1 MTEGL
6 LISLVAPH
14 WRVAREKGKT
24 PAIIGVQTD
33 TRWQGPGAVS
43 LDGEQVRVAECG
55 SVLEA
60 REVLAG
66 AANKGL
72 VLITPLPLREL
83 GADVE
88 ARLLRHRLFRVE
100 PWDLLRARFNA
111 KSFDASLLGK
121 TALAEAA
128 IEAAV
133 TPEPVASGV
142 LTADAVWRVVL
153 EARLGL
159 AEAKPDA
166 RFWLEWARK
175 PENTARWK
183 ALPAELA
190 ALLRDWMSAYLTD
203 WARPFSGTMD
213 AGYGSQAMAIGFALG
228 VIQQGTADARVALA
242 QALGRL
248 EQMTGGAAITAA
260 AQKVWAQ
267 AAEQWASGCCA
278 SGKAD
283 EPAAE
288 IAEADRLLEKISAAA
303 FAHLGSWSRT
313 GFAQRLDALGCAV
326 ESADAR
332 VDALLEEIGRH
343 EIARW
348 FGREHAWLDRAQM
361 AVRLRRW
368 LNTPETAVSNWAE
381 AVGSFTT
388 LGAWVDTARQAL
400 FTGDEPEDIARRWR
414 LLGELAGRRR
424 DGENLVFAK
433 TLAEVSAS
441 DLPLGPAVPIESVLE
456 RVLAPWGKEKALL
469 IVMDGMSFAVWHEL
483 QCEIEGRNWRPQS
496 WSEGQPLPPA
506 VTVLPSATTFSRCT
520 LLCGRLVSGG
530 QDIEKKGFA
539 EHEALRAVS
548 RAGCPPILFHKDEVG
563 AGSQAISA
571 SLRRE
576 LRNDARKIVGVV
588 INVIDDSLSG
598 PEQRSFRWS
607 LDQIPILRALLDEAE
622 LSGRTIV
629 IASDH
634 GHVLDRGAEMRKT
647 DGAERYRP
655 DRYRPVES
663 GPAQSD
669 EVILTGRRV
678 LDSQGRM
685 IAPATEGIR
694 YSAVRKLGYHGGAT
708 AAECLA
714 PLAVLVPPGRKLEG
728 WQEAGEILP
737 LWWFASPA
745 EEAQARKPAKRRPDR
760 AQPLF
765 EGVSGIERDWVTDFL
780 ASETLA
786 EQMAVLG
793 GRLETSRVADAINA
807 LRSRNGVLMK
817 AALAQKLGIPA
828 FRIDGFLSNL
838 QRVLNVDSYPVI
850 SVDASQTV
858 RLDME
863 LLKRQFGLN

>member
-14 WRVAREKGKT
+14 WRAAREKGKT

-43 LDGEQVRVAECG
+43 LEGEQVRVAECG

-60 REVLAG
+60 RDVLAG
-66 AANKGL
+66 SGKNGL
-72 VLITPLPLREL
+72 ILITPLPLRDL

-190 ALLRDWMSAYLTD
+190 ALLRDWMAGYLSD
-203 WARPFSGTMD
+203 WARPFAGTMN
-213 AGYGSQAMAIGFALG
+213 AGYGPQAMAIGFALG
-228 VIQQGTADARVALA
+228 VIQRGTADARVTLA

-248 EQMTGGAAITAA
+248 EQMTGGAAIAPA
-260 AQKVWAQ
+260 SQKVWAQ

-288 IAEADRLLEKISAAA
+288 IAEADRLLERIGAGA
-303 FAHLGSWSRT
+303 FAYLGSWSRT
-313 GFAQRLDALGCAV
+313 GFAQRLDALSRAV
-326 ESADAR
+326 EAGDATM
-332 VDALLEEIGRH
+332 DASLEEISRH

-348 FGREHAWLDRAQM
+348 FSREHAWLDRAQM

-368 LNTPETAVSNWAE
+368 LNTPEAAVSNWVE
-381 AVGSFTT
+381 AVGSYTT
-388 LGAWVDTARQAL
+388 GGAWVDTARQAL

-414 LLGELAGRRR
+414 SLGEGAGRRR
-424 DGENLVFAK
+424 DRENLVFAK
-433 TLAEVSAS
+433 NLAEVLAA
-441 DLPLGPAVPIESVLE
+441 DLPLAPAVPIESVLE

-483 QCEIEGRNWRPQS
+483 QTEIEGRNWRPQS

-520 LLCGRLVSGG
+520 LLCGRLVPGG
-530 QDIEKKGFA
+530 QEIEKKGFA

-548 RAGCPPILFHKDEVG
+548 RAGFPPVLFHKDEVG
-563 AGSQAISA
+563 TGSHAISEA
-571 SLRRE
+571 LRRE

-629 IASDH
+629 VASDH

-647 DGAERYRP
+647 DGGDRYRM
-655 DRYRPVES
+655 DRYRPIES
-663 GPAQSD
+663 GAVQTD
-669 EVILTGRRV
+669 EVVLTGRRV
-678 LDSQGRM
+678 LESQGRM

-694 YSAVRKLGYHGGAT
+694 YSARKLGYHGGAT

-714 PLAVLVPPGRKLEG
+714 PLAVLAPPGRKLEG

-737 LWWFASPA
+737 LWWFAGSGQ
-745 EEAQARKPAKRRPDR
+745 EVQKPVRRRPDR

-765 EGVSGIERDWVTDFL
+765 EGIGGIERDWVTDFL
-780 ASETLA
+780 ASETLT
-786 EQMAVLG
+786 EQMAILG
-793 GRLETSRVADAINA
+793 GRLEVSRVADAINA
-807 LRSRNGVLMK
+807 LRTRNGVLMK
-817 AALAQKLGIPA
+817 TALAQKLGIPA

-850 SVDASQTV
+850 SVDTSQTV
-858 RLDME
+858 RLDIE
-863 LLKRQFGLN
+863 LLKRQFGLE

>member
-6 LISLVAPH
+6 LVGLVAPH
-14 WRVAREKGKT
+14 WRAAREKGKT

-33 TRWQGPGAVS
+33 THWQGPDAVS
-43 LDGEQVRVAECG
+43 LDGEQVRVAECS

-60 REVLAG
+60 REILA
-66 AANKGL
+66 ASAKDGL
-72 VLITPLPLREL
+72 VIITPLPLKEL

-111 KSFDASLLGK
+111 KAFDASLLGK

-133 TPEPVASGV
+133 TPEPAAAGV
-142 LTADAVWRVVL
+142 LTTDVVWRVVL

-166 RFWLEWARK
+166 RAWLEWARRA
-175 PENTARWK
+175 ENTARWR

-190 ALLRDWMSAYLTD
+190 ALLPDWLTGYLSD
-203 WARPFSGTMD
+203 WARPFVGTMD
-213 AGYGSQAMAIGFALG
+213 AGYGSQAMAIGLALG
-228 VIQQGTADARVALA
+228 VIQKGTADARVALA

-248 EQMTGGAAITAA
+248 EQMTGGAALSPV

-267 AAEQWASGCCA
+267 AAEQWASACCA
-278 SGKAD
+278 SGKVD
-283 EPAAE
+283 EPAVE
-288 IAEADRLLEKISAAA
+288 IAEADRLLEKIGAAP
-303 FAHLGSWSRT
+303 FAYFGSWSRT
-313 GFAQRLDALGCAV
+313 GFAQRLDALSRSV
-326 ESADAR
+326 EAGDANM
-332 VDALLEEIGRH
+332 DASLEAISRH
-343 EIARW
+343 EIARC
-348 FGREHAWLDRAQM
+348 FGRERAWMDRAQM

-368 LNTPETAVSNWAE
+368 LSTPETPVSNWME
-381 AVGSFTT
+381 AVGSYTAG
-388 LGAWVDTARQAL
+388 GAWVDTARQAL
-400 FTGDEPEDIARRWR
+400 FTGDEPQDIARRWR
-414 LLGELAGRRR
+414 SLGVAAEHRR
-424 DGENLVFAK
+424 DRENLVFAK
-433 TLAEVSAS
+433 NLAEVSAA
-441 DLPLGPAVPIESVLE
+441 DLPLAPAVPIESVLE

-483 QCEIEGRNWRPQS
+483 QSEVEGRNWRPQS

-506 VTVLPSATTFSRCT
+506 VTVLPSATTFSRCS
-520 LLCGRLVSGG
+520 LLCGRLGPGG
-530 QDIEKKGFA
+530 QEVEKKGFA
-539 EHEALRAVS
+539 ENEALRAVA
-548 RAGCPPILFHKDEVG
+548 RTGFPPVLFHKDEVG
-563 AGSQAISA
+563 TGSHAISET
-571 SLRRE
+571 LRRE

-622 LSGRTIV
+622 LSGRTVV

-634 GHVLDRGAEMRKT
+634 GHVLDRGTEMRKT
-647 DGAERYRP
+647 DGGDRYRM
-655 DRYRPVES
+655 DRYRPIES
-663 GPAQSD
+663 GPAQAD
-669 EVILTGRRV
+669 EVVLTGRRV
-678 LDSQGRM
+678 LESQGRM

-694 YSAVRKLGYHGGAT
+694 YSARKLGYHGGAT

-728 WQEAGEILP
+728 WQEAAEILP
-737 LWWFASPA
+737 SWWFAGLGQ
-745 EEAQARKPAKRRPDR
+745 EVQKPVRRRPDP

-765 EGVSGIERDWVTDFL
+765 EGIGGIEKDWVADFL
-780 ASETLA
+780 ASETLT
-786 EQMAVLG
+786 EQMAILG
-793 GRLETSRVADAINA
+793 GRLEVSRVADAINA

-817 AALAQKLGIPA
+817 TALAQKLGIPA

-863 LLKRQFGLN
+863 LLKRQFGLE